1 MINFVLVFVDRGDS
15 GRPVFFIGKAASKRA
30 QSCLHELPS
39 VSRLTNR
46 QRLVNPRPLFV
57 GIVETTKSKI
67 RYDERQRHW
76 LEVAE
81 Y

>member
-1 MINFVLVFVDRGDS
+1 LFADHFRELTKWSENFWSSEYHDACFF
-15 GRPVFFIGKAASKRA
+15 GRVVTKVTVEKS
-30 QSCLHELPS
+30 
-39 VSRLTNR
+39 T
-46 QRLVNPRPLFV
+46 VNPRPLFV

-76 LEVAE
+76 LEVVE